1 MGADLRLGDWIVRPQ
16 RRVVERGEESNHIKP
31 KSMAVFE
38 CLVAASGAPVS
49 RNDLFDTVWPGGVVS
64 DDTLN
69 RCIFELRKAFGDSAR
84 APQVIETIPKF
95 GFRLL
100 LPVHPLEEE
109 PLTVG
114 PRSDESRRR
123 QLRHRDQWDNGFEQQ
138 PAIAV
143 LPFANLSSDT
153 ENAYFSDGM
162 SEEILNALARFNLLP
177 VIARTSSFQFKDQNR
192 DVKDIGRLLGVT
204 IVLEGTVRKE

>member
-16 RRVVERGEESNHIKP
+16 RRVVERDQESNHIKP
-31 KSMAVFE
+31 KSMAVLE
-38 CLVAASGAPVS
+38 CLVAANGTPVS

-84 APQVIETIPKF
+84 TPRVIETIPKF

-100 LPVHPLEEE
+100 LPVHPLEDE
-109 PLTVG
+109 PLTVDPSPDG
-114 PRSDESRRR
+114 S
-123 QLRHRDQWDNGFEQQ
+123 QQIHRDQWRDGFEQR

-143 LPFANLSSDT
+143 LPFANLTATLKTHSL
-153 ENAYFSDGM
+153 AMVCRRKFSMRWRG
-162 SEEILNALARFNLLP
+162 L
-177 VIARTSSFQFKDQNR
+177 
-192 DVKDIGRLLGVT
+192 
-204 IVLEGTVRKE
+204 IVCQ